1 MSASGRSTNPSRRA
15 TDVSRVLAVV
25 ALLTTVIGQNAGRAL
40 GDPAD
45 ALPYSLSYTVTGDF
59 AIGGV
64 DLLPQSHANGF
75 QTGTINMGTAATR
88 VVPKNAEILA
98 AFLYWETLAETPDD
112 LGGVR
117 FRGQPVSFVR
127 TLEQELTGVFA
138 PCWSRSG
145 NTLYSMR
152 ADVLSLLPA
161 QLDEAGNPTGRRLV
175 NNADLIAAGE
185 DAAHGHAPGTR
196 RRQPDTAERRCQ
208 LVHRLPRHRSDHAA
222 PAHRRLR
229 RRPRAGQGRDDDAE
243 DPRLPAV
250 GGRCRTRPADHQPR
264 RREPHRRDDGHRRGR
279 DDHRQQPLRRVA
291 EPRFGSQ
298 LGQSR
303 HHGYADDAGRQWGR
317 LRRTAHPDVALHQP
331 GDLRL
336 PDVGG
341 HRVQHAGRGCR
352 LRRADRRAGDRAGGR
367 LSVDGSERG
376 GLSQAVGNGCG
387 PRQEG
392 CVRRDQQHGR
402 RPGHN
407 LRLADPPVSAAG
419 PGCRRRRHRQRRP

>member
-1 MSASGRSTNPSRRA
+1 MFASGRSTNPSRRA

-98 AFLYWETLAETPDD
+98 AFLYWETLADTPED

-175 NNADLIAAGE
+175 NNADLTAAGE
-185 DAAHGHAPGTR
+185 DLHTVTLP
-196 RRQPDTAERRCQ
+196 ERGVGNQ
-208 LVHRLPRHRSDHAA
+208 TPQS
-222 PAHRRLR
+222 
-229 RRPRAGQGRDDDAE
+229 AGASLFIVYRDIV
-243 DPRLPAV
+243 P
-250 GGRCRTRPADHQPR
+250 TT
-264 RREPHRRDDGHRRGR
+264 
-279 DDHRQQPLRRVA
+279 PLRRIVVYD
-291 EPRFGSQ
+291 GI
-298 LGQSR
+298 
-303 HHGYADDAGRQWGR
+303 H
-317 LRRTAHPDVALHQP
+317 
-331 GDLRL
+331 
-336 PDVGG
+336 
-341 HRVQHAGRGCR
+341 VQAKGATTTQKIRGF
-352 LRRADRRAGDRAGGR
+352 L
-367 LSVDGSERG
+367 
-376 GLSQAVGNGCG
+376 Q
-387 PRQEG
+387 
-392 CVRRDQQHGR
+392 
-402 RPGHN
+402 
-407 LRLADPPVSAAG
+407 SAAG
-419 PGCRRRRHRQRRP
+419 AARVLQITSRGAANPTDETTVIGAGTTTIANNLFAGSLSPDSDRSWANPVTTVTPTMPGANGGAYGEQLTLTSRYTNPATYGCQTWAAIAFSTPVADTDSDGLIDVLETGPAGVSALTDPNGAAYPKLWEMGAGLDRKDVFV